1 MKQTYRNGESMGVIM
16 VAIVILLAAWAA
28 MHIFGWWLVPITI
41 IIALLSVGNAT
52 NESRESKY
60 WYDE

>member
-1 MKQTYRNGESMGVIM
+1 MGVIM